1 MPSLSK
7 PGIVHPIQQTT
18 GVLVQKIRVD
28 YVSFH
33 TRVFVIATQ
42 SIVFEGHLGNLRRQ
56 GVEQARTHSRRES
69 AAVSSRSSS
78 KGICGEISNIRW
90 FQEKKR
96 TSEGVATR
104 LFLHATHILKISHI
118 RFCCV
123 PNVMGFTRRADKKTD
138 AVVLETPNNRQKRRS
153 VK

>member
-18 GVLVQKIRVD
+18 GVLVQKSRVD

-90 FQEKKR
+90 FQEKNEQVR
-96 TSEGVATR
+96 V
-104 LFLHATHILKISHI
+104 LLHACS
-118 RFCCV
+118 FCLA
-123 PNVMGFTRRADKKTD
+123 MSDFFTLDRYGKPKELFRGSRAPS
-138 AVVLETPNNRQKRRS
+138 LWQCHS
-153 VK
+153 S